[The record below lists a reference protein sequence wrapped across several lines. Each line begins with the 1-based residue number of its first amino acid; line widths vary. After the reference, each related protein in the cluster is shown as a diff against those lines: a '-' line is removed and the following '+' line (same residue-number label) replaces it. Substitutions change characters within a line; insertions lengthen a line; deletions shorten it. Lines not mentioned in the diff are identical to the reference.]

1 MRPSPYSQTTSL
13 GLPEI
18 VERVGA
24 YLFVWVSGILLLI
37 FERRNQTVRHH
48 ARQSVLIFGTLSIIG
63 FVLWGLGGVLHVI
76 PLLGGLLAWPFSVLG
91 QLVTLVTWVLWAVM
105 MIGAAVSP
113 SFRLPGT
120 ERLERLLN

>member
-1 MRPSPYSQTTSL
+1 MRSYPQTTTL
-13 GLPEI
+13 GLPEV

-24 YLFVWVSGILLLI
+24 YLFIWVSGLLLLL

-48 ARQSVLIFGTLSIIG
+48 ARQSVLIFGTLSILG
-63 FVLWGLGGVLHVI
+63 FVLWGAGGVLHII
-76 PLLGGLLAWPFSVLG
+76 PLLGNLLAYPFTLLG
-91 QLVTLVTWVLWAVM
+91 QLVTVVTWVLWVVM
-105 MIGAAVSP
+105 MVGSAVSP

>member
-1 MRPSPYSQTTSL
+1 MMTNYPQSTSL

-24 YLFVWVSGILLLI
+24 YLFVWVSGLLLLI

-48 ARQSVLIFGTLSIIG
+48 ARQSVLIFGTLSILG
-63 FVLWGLGGVLHVI
+63 FVLWGLGGVLHVV
-76 PLLGGLLAWPFSVLG
+76 PLLGGLLASPFELLG
-91 QLVTLVTWVLWAVM
+91 QLVTIVTWILWVVM
-105 MIGAAVSP
+105 MVGSAISP

-120 ERLERLLN
+120 QRIERLLR